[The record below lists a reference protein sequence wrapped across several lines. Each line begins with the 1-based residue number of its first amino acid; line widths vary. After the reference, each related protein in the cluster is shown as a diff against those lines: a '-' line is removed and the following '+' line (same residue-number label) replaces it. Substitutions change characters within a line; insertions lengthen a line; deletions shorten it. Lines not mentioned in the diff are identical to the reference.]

1 MTILEKIKQYK
12 LKEVEQ
18 IERHKSVYELQRE
31 PYFLRQTYSLKQRLQ
46 DEKQSGIIAEFKR
59 ASPSK
64 GIIHKDADVKK
75 ITTSYKKA
83 KVSGL
88 SVLTDSHFFQAQKN
102 DFATARKY
110 NSIPILRKDFI
121 VSDYQILETKAMG
134 ADVMLLIASI
144 LEAKEIQRFAKM
156 AKNIGLEVLLEV
168 HTQSEI
174 EEKFCDEIDILGINN
189 RNLHTFEVDIENSI
203 RLAQSLPSNLPK
215 IAESGINDTA
225 TLLRLKEN
233 GFQGFLIGERF
244 MKQEKPAV
252 ACKEFANILLNASKK

>member
-12 LKEVEQ
+12 LKEIEQ
-18 IERHKSVYELQRE
+18 IERNKSIYELQRE
-31 PYFLRQTYSLKQRLQ
+31 PYLLREIYSLKQRLQ
-46 DEKQSGIIAEFKR
+46 DETQSGIIAEFKR

-64 GIIHKDADVKK
+64 GIIHQNANVKR
-75 ITTSYKKA
+75 ITTGYKKA
-83 KVSGL
+83 KVSAL

-110 NSIPILRKDFI
+110 NAIPILRKDFI

-134 ADVMLLIASI
+134 ADVILLIASI
-144 LEAKEIQRFAKM
+144 LEAKEIQLFASI
-156 AKNIGLEVLLEV
+156 AKNLGLEVLLEV

-174 EEKFCDEIDILGINN
+174 EEKFCDEIDIIGINN

-203 RLAQSLPSNLPK
+203 RLAQSLPNNLPK

-225 TLLRLKEN
+225 TLLRLKDN
-233 GFQGFLIGERF
+233 GFQGFLIGEQF

-252 ACKEFANILLNASKK
+252 ACRQFVEALQNLKTP

>member
-12 LKEVEQ
+12 LKEVAQTE
-18 IERHKSVYELQRE
+18 INKTVYQLQNE

-46 DEKQSGIIAEFKR
+46 DETQSGIIAEFKR

-64 GIIHKDADVKK
+64 GIIHKNADVKK

-83 KVSGL
+83 KATAL

-121 VSDYQILETKAMG
+121 VSPYQILETKAMG

-144 LEAKEIQRFAKM
+144 LSAKEIQRFAKM

-168 HTQSEI
+168 HTKSEI
-174 EEKFCDEIDILGINN
+174 EEKFCDEIDIIGINN

-203 RLAQSLPSNLPK
+203 KLAQSLPNNLPK

-225 TLLRLKEN
+225 TLLRLKKN

-252 ACKEFANILLNASKK
+252 ACRQFVNTLLDVKAL

>member
-1 MTILEKIKQYK
+1 MTILETIKQYK
-12 LKEVEQ
+12 LKEIEQ
-18 IERHKSVYELQRE
+18 TQTQKPISKLEKE
-31 PYFLRQTYSLKQRLQ
+31 PYFLRQTHSLKQRLQ
-46 DEKQSGIIAEFKR
+46 DETQSGIISEFKR

-64 GIIHKDADVKK
+64 GLIHKNADVKQ

-121 VSDYQILETKAMG
+121 VNSYQVFETKAMG

-144 LEAKEIQRFAKM
+144 LSAKEIEHLAKL
-156 AKNIGLEVLLEV
+156 AQKLGLEVLLEV
-168 HTQSEI
+168 HTKPEI
-174 EEKFCDEIDILGINN
+174 EEKLCDEIDLIGINN

-203 RLAQSLPSNLPK
+203 RLAQSLPQNLPK
-215 IAESGINDTA
+215 IAESGINDIA
-225 TLLRLKEN
+225 TLLRLKDN

-244 MKQEKPAV
+244 MKQQQPAV
-252 ACKEFANILLNASKK
+252 ACRQFVDALLKK